1 MIIRKKAFSLT
12 ELIIVLVLL
21 GIFAGI
27 AVPRFNFALVSKKK
41 AHALTQ
47 KIVTDLRRT
56 RSLAIVNAA
65 ENTVGFALNMTG
77 ASPYAS
83 YEIQNLDTSTTVDSH
98 TIEPDTSCS
107 GGANFNFGPLGN
119 LLAGSDTSLSIS
131 AGGDTF
137 AITITSATGM
147 VRIDNLE

>member
-1 MIIRKKAFSLT
+1 MVIRKKAFSLM
-12 ELIIVLVLL
+12 ELVIVLVLL

-41 AHALTQ
+41 AHCLTQ
-47 KIVTDLRRT
+47 KIVTDIRRT

-65 ENTVGFALNMTG
+65 ENTAGFALNMIG
-77 ASPYAS
+77 PDPYTS

-98 TIEPDTSCS
+98 TIDSDISCT

-119 LLAGSDTSLSIS
+119 LLSGSDTSVTIS
-131 AGGDTF
+131 AQGDTF
-137 AITITSATGM
+137 TITITSATGM
-147 VRIDNLE
+147 VKYVKN